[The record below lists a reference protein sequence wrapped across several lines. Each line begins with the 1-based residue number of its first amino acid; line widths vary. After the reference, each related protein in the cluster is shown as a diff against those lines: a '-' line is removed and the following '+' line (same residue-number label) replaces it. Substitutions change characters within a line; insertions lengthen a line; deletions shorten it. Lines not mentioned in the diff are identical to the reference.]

1 MVILH
6 ISKPKLMHNTN
17 TLPVHKNEDLASPF
31 IAALL
36 IVLFLFFIDEGY
48 YDFRWMREW
57 GNWFV
62 FGIYLAIIFPLQW
75 LISYFLLR
83 QFVGWKKVLIMVC
96 FSVPLTIGMIWLLT

>member
-1 MVILH
+1 MSGADRAFIR
-6 ISKPKLMHNTN
+6 
-17 TLPVHKNEDLASPF
+17 KNEDFASPM

-62 FGIYLAIIFPLQW
+62 FGIYLLIFFPLQW
-75 LISYFLLR
+75 VLSRFLLR
-83 QFVGWKKVLIMVC
+83 QVKGWKKVIAMIC
-96 FSVPLTIGMIWLLT
+96 ISIPLTLGLLSLV

>member
-1 MVILH
+1 MST
-6 ISKPKLMHNTN
+6 SKSVTCRE
-17 TLPVHKNEDLASPF
+17 NEELFSPF

-62 FGIYLAIIFPLQW
+62 FGIYLLIFFPVQWIIAH
-75 LISYFLLR
+75 YLLR
-83 QFVGWKKVLIMVC
+83 SVKRWKKVAVMVLI
-96 FSVPLTIGMIWLLT
+96 SLPLTLAFLWLVF